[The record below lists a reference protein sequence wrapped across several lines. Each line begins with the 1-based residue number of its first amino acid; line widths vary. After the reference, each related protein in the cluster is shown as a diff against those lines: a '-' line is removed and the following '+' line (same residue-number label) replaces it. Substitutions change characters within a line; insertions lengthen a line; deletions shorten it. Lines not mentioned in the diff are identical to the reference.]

1 MRLTVMTVAFPFA
14 PVSGDACGGAEQ
26 VAWAM
31 DAALVRAGHRSI
43 VVAHQDS
50 RVAGTLV
57 PVPAAKGEVT
67 DDTWPRVHAT
77 VRTAMARALARWPVD
92 VVHMHGVDFHAYLP
106 AAGVPVLATLHLPP
120 AWYPAAELTP
130 RRPDTWLNPVSAAQ
144 ARDCPRFAALL
155 DPVPNGIDL
164 ARLECRAR
172 KRGWAMAM
180 GRICPEKGFHHA
192 LDAAR
197 MADVPLLLAGEVHA
211 FPRHHRYHA
220 EQIVPR
226 LNAGRRHVGPVGIRR
241 KRRLLAAARCLLVP
255 SVAPETSSLV
265 AMEAIACGTPVVAFD
280 VGALPEV
287 VEHGRT
293 GFIVRNVREM
303 ADAVARVGELHPE
316 ECRAAARER
325 FSGDRMA
332 ARYMDLYH
340 RLASRRAGAAA

>member
-43 VVAHQDS
+43 VVAHEHS

-57 PVPAAKGEVT
+57 PVPAAGEVS

-77 VRTAMARALARWPVD
+77 VRTAMAHALARWPVD
-92 VVHMHGVDFHAYLP
+92 VVHMHGLDFHAYLP
-106 AAGVPVLATLHLPP
+106 ADPVPTLATLHLPP
-120 AWYPAAELTP
+120 AWYPARELKP
-130 RRPDTWLNPVSAAQ
+130 RRADTWLNPVSAAQ
-144 ARDCPRFAALL
+144 ARDCLRSTALL
-155 DPVPNGIDL
+155 DPVPNGIDV
-164 ARLECRAR
+164 ARLDCRAR
-172 KRGWAMAM
+172 KRGWAMAL

-197 MADVPLLLAGEVHA
+197 LADMPLLLGGEVQP
-211 FPRHHRYHA
+211 FPEHQRYYA
-220 EQIVPR
+220 EHIAPR
-226 LNAGRRHVGPVGIRR
+226 LDARRRHVGPVAIRR

-255 SVAPETSSLV
+255 SVVPETSSLV
-265 AMEAIACGTPVVAFD
+265 AMEAIACGTPVIAFG

-293 GFIVRNVREM
+293 GFIVHDVREM
-303 ADAVARVGELHPE
+303 ADAVAQVGELDAE

-325 FSGDRMA
+325 FSVHRMA
-332 ARYMDLYH
+332 ARYIDTYH
-340 RLASRRAGAAA
+340 RLAQRRAGAAA

>member
-1 MRLTVMTVAFPFA
+1 MSLTVMTVAFPFA

-31 DAALVRAGHRSI
+31 DAALVRARHRSI
-43 VVAHQDS
+43 VIAHEAS

-57 PVPAAKGEVT
+57 PVPAAGEVS

-77 VRTAMARALARWPVD
+77 VRIAMAHALARWPVD
-92 VVHMHGVDFHAYLP
+92 VVHMHGLDFHAYLP
-106 AAGVPVLATLHLPP
+106 AADVPTLATLHLPP
-120 AWYPAAELTP
+120 AWYPARELKP

-144 ARDCPRFAALL
+144 ARDCPRLPALL

-164 ARLECRAR
+164 ARMASRAR
-172 KRGWAMAM
+172 KRGWAMAL

-197 MADVPLLLAGEVHA
+197 LADVPLLLAGEVQP
-211 FPRHHRYHA
+211 FPAHQRYYA
-220 EQIVPR
+220 EHIAPR
-226 LNAGRRHVGPVGIRR
+226 LDARRRQVGPVAIRR

-265 AMEAIACGTPVVAFD
+265 AMEAIACGTPVIAFGA
-280 VGALPEV
+280 GALPEV

-293 GFIVRNVREM
+293 GFIVHDVREM
-303 ADAVARVGELHPE
+303 ADAIARVREIHPE
-316 ECRAAARER
+316 ECRVAARER
-325 FSGDRMA
+325 FCVHRMA
-332 ARYMDLYH
+332 ARYIYTYH
-340 RLASRRAGAAA
+340 RLAQRRADVAA